1 MSNIFKKSA
10 KKYETN
16 DKEVEVETID
26 NRKKTF
32 TYVAAMLFTLSI
44 SIMILSIVATANFG
58 DDYEESFSMPDS
70 NLEYRN

>member
-16 DKEVEVETID
+16 DKDVEIENID

-58 DDYEESFSMPDS
+58 DEFEESFSMPDS

>member
-1 MSNIFKKSA
+1 MSSIFKKSA

-16 DKEVEVETID
+16 DKDVEMENVD
-26 NRKKTF
+26 NRSRTF
-32 TYVAAMLFTLSI
+32 TYVAAMLFLLSI

-70 NLEYRN
+70 NLQYRN